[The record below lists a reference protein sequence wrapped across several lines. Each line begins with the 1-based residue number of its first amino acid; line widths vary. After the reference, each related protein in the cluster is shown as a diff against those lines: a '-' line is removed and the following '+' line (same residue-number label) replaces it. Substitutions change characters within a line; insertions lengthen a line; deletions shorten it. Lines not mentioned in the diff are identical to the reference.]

1 MQPKKAATE
10 TESRFSLPMPPV
22 RSCVLPRGHGQVP
35 QASVASQCVRSGME
49 TSRRVHMESARV
61 QESIRRDREGLAVP
75 LFNQVLNW
83 TPATEAE
90 AGFSTCGGERA
101 PSPRPPARE
110 GDGTGKNAQPSTLP
124 WNKNGEGN
132 AVFLNWLQDQ
142 KT

>member
-1 MQPKKAATE
+1 
-10 TESRFSLPMPPV
+10 
-22 RSCVLPRGHGQVP
+22 
-35 QASVASQCVRSGME
+35 
-49 TSRRVHMESARV
+49 MESARV
-61 QESIRRDREGLAVP
+61 QESIRREREGLAVP

-90 AGFSTCGGERA
+90 AGLSTCGGERA

-142 KT
+142 KTQKYFTEPPDSFRFFLKKKKNLKGPSSPKSQVDAMGIPEGPEAWPPSGKVSLT